1 MAHYVQLY
9 THRYEMLMN
18 AVGMPS
24 ILYVHENKVVL
35 HKILHLLQSAHL
47 CNVTWCHLCKYRAK
61 LNL

>member
-47 CNVTWCHLCKYRAK
+47 CNVT
-61 LNL
+61 